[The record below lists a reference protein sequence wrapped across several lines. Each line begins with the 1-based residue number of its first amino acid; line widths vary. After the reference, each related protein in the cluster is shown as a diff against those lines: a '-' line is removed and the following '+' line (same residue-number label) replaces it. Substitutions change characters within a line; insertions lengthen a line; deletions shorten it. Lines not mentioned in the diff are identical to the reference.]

1 MKDWLK
7 WLLLGVLSIIFG
19 VFVLGAPV
27 VASIAVTVSTG
38 ILFLIS
44 GGAQIVAGFTAE
56 GAMTKIFGVLLGL
69 LMAFLGWSFLSNP
82 LAGTL
87 SLATLVMI
95 LFFVSGV
102 ARLLWSFQMR
112 GTGYFLPMLLSGL
125 LTVGLAVYLFAN
137 ASVALAASLLGIL
150 LGIELLLNGIG
161 LVFMGLFLRTAPA
174 DKA

>member
-7 WLLLGVLSIIFG
+7 WLLLGVLSIAFG

-44 GGAQIVAGFTAE
+44 GGAQIVGGFTAE
-56 GAMTKIFGVLLGL
+56 GVMTKIFGVLLGV

-95 LFFVSGV
+95 LFLITGI
-102 ARLLWSFQMR
+102 ARVLWSFQMR
-112 GTGYFLPMLLSGL
+112 GTGYFLPMLLSGV
-125 LTVGLAVYLFAN
+125 LTLALAVYLFTN

-161 LVFMGLFLRTAPA
+161 LVFLGLFLRANPQEE
-174 DKA
+174 